1 MFSPVPFLIHIH
13 YLNNHLG
20 TTCCVPSAVLG
31 SADITDKTDMVPAPR
46 EHTVSGAGDY
56 CPGSDDA
63 IWKASEE
70 SIHTG

>member
-1 MFSPVPFLIHIH
+1 MP
-13 YLNNHLG
+13 N
-20 TTCCVPSAVLG
+20 AVLG
-31 SADITDKTDMVPAPR
+31 SADITDKTDMVHATR